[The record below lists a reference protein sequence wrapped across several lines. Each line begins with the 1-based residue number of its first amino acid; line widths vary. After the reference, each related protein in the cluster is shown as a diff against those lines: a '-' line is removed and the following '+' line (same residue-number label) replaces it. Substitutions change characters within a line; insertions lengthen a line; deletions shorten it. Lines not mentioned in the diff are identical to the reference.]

1 MNADRIDVH
10 QHMIPPVYRDALRR
24 HGITAPGGRDLPDW
38 SPDSAL
44 SLMTTARIGS
54 AILSVSTPG
63 TTFLTDPAEATTL
76 AQALNDYSS
85 EISAAHPGQLGFMA
99 TLPMPDV
106 RASRL
111 EAERALDT
119 LGADGVVLLGNS
131 AGVYLGAEGQD
142 ELFRA
147 LDDRCAVVLVH
158 PADLPGEPVPGILP
172 FAADFLLDTTRAAY
186 LLVRNGI
193 RRRYPNIKFILSH
206 GGGFVPYAA
215 HRLALT
221 IFSETGVS
229 PADLIDEF
237 AGFYFDTA
245 LSSSASALPSLLSFA
260 RPGHVLYGSDWP
272 FAPDPAVLYFGG
284 GLDAYAGLDDAQR
297 RAVERVNALTL
308 FPRFGAAPAIA
319 PSTPMLNRV
328 RSTIRRQAFR
338 GIARA
343 IGPRA

>member
-24 HGITAPGGRDLPDW
+24 HGITAPGGRELPDW

-44 SLMTTARIGS
+44 RLMTTAGICS

-63 TTFLTDPAEATTL
+63 TTFLTDPAEATAL
-76 AQALNDYSS
+76 AQALNDHSA
-85 EISAAHPGQLGFMA
+85 EIAAAHPGQLGFM
-99 TLPMPDV
+99 TTVPMPDA
-106 RASRL
+106 RASAL

-119 LGADGVVLLGNS
+119 LGADGVVLLGNA
-131 AGVYLGAEGQD
+131 AGHYLGSEGQD
-142 ELFRA
+142 DLFRV
-147 LDDRCAVVLVH
+147 LDERAAVVLIH
-158 PADLPGEPVPGILP
+158 PADLPGEPVSGVLP

-193 RRRYPNIKFILSH
+193 RRKYPNIKFVLSH

-284 GLDAYAGLDDAQR
+284 GLDAYAGLDHTER
-297 RAVERVNALTL
+297 RAVERVNALAL
-308 FPRFGAAPAIA
+308 FPRFGTAPAVTS
-319 PSTPMLNRV
+319 STSVLDRV